1 MKMNENIKH
10 KNSAVSC
17 FYEGNTFT
25 LEVLNF
31 FDLWCLWELM
41 GIQLPRVLVRKARV
55 EIRRRFA

>member
-1 MKMNENIKH
+1 MNENIKH

-31 FDLWCLWELM
+31 FDVLPLVFM
-41 GIQLPRVLVRKARV
+41 GLQLPRVLVRKARV

>member
-1 MKMNENIKH
+1 MNENIKH

-41 GIQLPRVLVRKARV
+41 GIQLPRVLVRKA
-55 EIRRRFA
+55 

>member
-17 FYEGNTFT
+17 FYERNTFT